1 MNIPENVNL
10 LSMEV
15 ATWDDVSEWST
26 MHSATTLLD
35 IPAASYSSAN
45 DQEAKKTGM
54 YKLSGKHP
62 RQFWLTV

>member
-1 MNIPENVNL
+1 VSIPENVSL

-15 ATWDDVSEWST
+15 ATGDDSEWST
-26 MHSATTLLD
+26 THSATTLLD
-35 IPAASYSSAN
+35 MPATSYLSAN